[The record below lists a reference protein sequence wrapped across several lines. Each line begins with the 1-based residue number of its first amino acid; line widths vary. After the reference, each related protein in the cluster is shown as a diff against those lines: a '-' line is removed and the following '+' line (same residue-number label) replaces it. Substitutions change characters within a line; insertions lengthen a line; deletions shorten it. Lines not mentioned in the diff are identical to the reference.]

1 MIISFWWVVTCEM
14 LVCENFWCR
23 HLQHYLLIW
32 SIYAS
37 KAGYFDIEIYF
48 WRCQIRYSFLFCCL
62 CGVQSLQVSEDP
74 RSFII
79 EIGTEEMPP
88 QDVINASE
96 QVKFHFIWRNLT
108 FLSLSL
114 THGHLW
120 AARSCCTILTSQTP

>member
-1 MIISFWWVVTCEM
+1 LARQCAQLWLATRESLGHPLGVASEPVPP
-14 LVCENFWCR
+14 VCHRAALEKV
-23 HLQHYLLIW
+23 
-32 SIYAS
+32 AE
-37 KAGYFDIEIYF
+37 K
-48 WRCQIRYSFLFCCL
+48 
-62 CGVQSLQVSEDP
+62 VSEDP